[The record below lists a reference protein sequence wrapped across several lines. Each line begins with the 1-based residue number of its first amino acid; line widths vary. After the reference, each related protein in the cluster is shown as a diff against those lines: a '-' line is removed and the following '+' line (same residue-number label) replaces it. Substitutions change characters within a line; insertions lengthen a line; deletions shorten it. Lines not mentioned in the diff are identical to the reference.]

1 MTKRRNGV
9 RDDGCSKTGRRS
21 GLSATG
27 HAGQSGR
34 RLSGY
39 VARVVRL
46 VDEKALPAGLQIKGM
61 VVWDRLELDAAFE
74 NFKSGKHKPR
84 NSADEALGI
93 NTDDADD

>member
-1 MTKRRNGV
+1 
-9 RDDGCSKTGRRS
+9 
-21 GLSATG
+21 
-27 HAGQSGR
+27 
-34 RLSGY
+34 
-39 VARVVRL
+39 